1 MMIPRERKLVR
12 IYVELP
18 PSVAVQ
24 YREEQDGEILMKQ
37 VAKVMQ
43 PYMMETKHIEW
54 STTYTVHAFPKIP
67 PLLQDQELTDP
78 SRLVNESVER
88 SGCTTASFWLVMRS
102 THILRRQAKE

>member
-12 IYVELP
+12 VYVELP
-18 PSVAVQ
+18 PSVAMR
-24 YREEQDGEILMKQ
+24 YREDQDGEVLMHQ

-54 STTYTVHAFPKIP
+54 STTYTVHAFQKNP
-67 PLLQDQELTDP
+67 PFTARP
-78 SRLVNESVER
+78 RANRSSRLVNESVER